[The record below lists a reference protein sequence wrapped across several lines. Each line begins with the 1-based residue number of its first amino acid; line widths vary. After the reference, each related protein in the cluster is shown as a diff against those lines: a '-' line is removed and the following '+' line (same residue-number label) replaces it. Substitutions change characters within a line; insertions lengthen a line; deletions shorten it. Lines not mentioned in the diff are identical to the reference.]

1 MSNEIKSKDIY
12 TAEEKR
18 MILERLDAERKARRE
33 ADIKSEDIYS
43 EEEKK
48 TILERLDADRR
59 ARQEAERQ
67 EKQGN
72 KKLTLAE
79 KEKILER
86 INEERRIAHK
96 YKELQKRRLRNKK
109 VYHIENRILYRFLGM
124 DRSYYIQVE
133 DCKRLSSRPLI
144 LPLFYQGFDGLKQ
157 KDVLIRIRDYS
168 DKIFISDDVLRV
180 YYKQHSLEDAPQ
192 QQ

>member
-12 TAEEKR
+12 TDEEKR
-18 MILERLDAERKARRE
+18 TILERLDAER
-33 ADIKSEDIYS
+33 
-43 EEEKK
+43 
-48 TILERLDADRR
+48 R
-59 ARQEAERQ
+59 ARQEAEQQ
-67 EKQGN
+67 EKQEN
-72 KKLTLAE
+72 KKLSQSE

-109 VYHIENRILYRFLGM
+109 VYHLENRVLYKFLGM

-157 KDVLIRIRDYS
+157 KDVLLRIRDYS

-180 YYKQHSLEDAPQ
+180 YYKQYSLEDDPEQ
-192 QQ
+192 Q

>member
-1 MSNEIKSKDIY
+1 MSDEIKSKDIY
-12 TAEEKR
+12 TDDEKKT
-18 MILERLDAERKARRE
+18 ILERLDAERKARQE
-33 ADIKSEDIYS
+33 AEIKSKDIYTD
-43 EEEKK
+43 EEKK
-48 TILERLDADRR
+48 TILERLNADRK

-72 KKLTLAE
+72 KKLTVSE

-109 VYHIENRILYRFLGM
+109 VYHLENRVLYKFLNM
-124 DRSYYIQVE
+124 DRAYYIKVD

-144 LPLFYQGFDGLKQ
+144 LPLYYQGFDGLKQ

-180 YYKQHSLEDAPQ
+180 YYKEYSLEDNTELK
-192 QQ
+192 